1 MIGEREV
8 RHQRGKKV
16 SAVEGQTFRFSL
28 KDLNA
33 TSRTSMPFDYGEWK
47 EPNRAILL
55 SRFEA
60 WLNTIRKEDVKD
72 VRSSHNRSSCQ

>member
-1 MIGEREV
+1 MKQLSSEERKYRRSKA
-8 RHQRGKKV
+8 RHLEDV
-16 SAVEGQTFRFSL
+16 
-28 KDLNA
+28 NA

-60 WLNTIRKEDVKD
+60 WLNTIRKEDV
-72 VRSSHNRSSCQ
+72 RS